1 MLEFLIVP
9 FVNALLFLYEFIG
22 ENFGLAI
29 IIFTIVLRLA
39 TFPFTKKQLESSQ
52 KMQEMQQSKEWQKIQ
67 KKYKNDKEKL
77 AQEQMSLYKEMGV
90 SPFSSC
96 LPSLIQMI
104 IIIPVFFSV
113 SRTLVSTPLQ
123 MLQLR
128 SDLISSYSSAF
139 SKLIPLNSQWWWI
152 KDLGQPERW
161 DGLSHIIPE
170 SFPILGAGIPILT
183 ILVVITSFLQS
194 KMITPTSSGPD
205 DQSAAMSRSMT
216 YMMPIMFAFIAYS
229 YSAGLALYFVVS
241 NLVTIIQYILTGR
254 VDIRNLFS
262 SGKK

>member
-1 MLEFLIVP
+1 MLEILIVP
-9 FVNALLFLYEFIG
+9 FINALLFIYEFIG

-96 LPSLIQMI
+96 LPSFLQMV

-128 SDLISSYSSAF
+128 SDLISS
-139 SKLIPLNSQWWWI
+139 
-152 KDLGQPERW
+152 
-161 DGLSHIIPE
+161 
-170 SFPILGAGIPILT
+170 
-183 ILVVITSFLQS
+183 
-194 KMITPTSSGPD
+194 
-205 DQSAAMSRSMT
+205 
-216 YMMPIMFAFIAYS
+216 
-229 YSAGLALYFVVS
+229 
-241 NLVTIIQYILTGR
+241 
-254 VDIRNLFS
+254 
-262 SGKK
+262 